1 MEIGTGKYDHLC
13 RHACGEAGAMAAI
26 LIIFDGEQGSGFS
39 VQAPWEM
46 VTDMPKILRS
56 LAARIEEDL
65 VGITVCEHALSEHRA
80 SPLYPRS

>member
-1 MEIGTGKYDHLC
+1 MEIGTGKYDQLC
-13 RHACGEAGAMAAI
+13 RDARGEAGAMAAI

-46 VTDMPKILRS
+46 RPDMPKIWRN

-65 VGITVCEHALSEHRA
+65 VGIKT
-80 SPLYPRS
+80 